1 MRSYD
6 GRMIPIGDYLRT
18 RSPAYVNWSLI
29 IVNIAVFLYMIV
41 TYSTQ
46 PDRLVA
52 GLPTSPADRFVI
64 DWGFVPA
71 CVAHYFGVATNASP
85 RDLAQV
91 CPPGDRELIQPITAM
106 FVHAG
111 WVHIGGNM
119 LFLWIF
125 GDNVEDNMGH
135 LRYLLFYFLCGIAA
149 AVTQTAFSLNST
161 VPAVGAS
168 GAIAGVLAAYLILY
182 PKAMVRVIFLPLFFL
197 PFVLPAVILI
207 GIWFVIQVF
216 SGIASIGNANAGS
229 GVAWWA
235 HVGGF
240 TAGAVLIL
248 LFRRRRPARVPA
260 AWSWTPS

>member
-1 MRSYD
+1 
-6 GRMIPIGDYLRT
+6 MIPIGDYLRT
-18 RSPAYVNWSLI
+18 RSPAYVNWLLI
-29 IVNIAVFLYMIV
+29 IANIAVFLYMVV

-46 PDRLVA
+46 PDELVA
-52 GLPTSPADRFVI
+52 GTPTSPADRFLI
-64 DWGFVPA
+64 GWGFVPA
-71 CVAHYFGVATNASP
+71 CVANDFGVGTSASP

-149 AVTQTAFSLNST
+149 AVTQTAFSLNSI

-182 PKAMVRVIFLPLFFL
+182 PKAMVRVIFLPL
-197 PFVLPAVILI
+197 
-207 GIWFVIQVF
+207 
-216 SGIASIGNANAGS
+216 
-229 GVAWWA
+229 
-235 HVGGF
+235 
-240 TAGAVLIL
+240 
-248 LFRRRRPARVPA
+248 
-260 AWSWTPS
+260 